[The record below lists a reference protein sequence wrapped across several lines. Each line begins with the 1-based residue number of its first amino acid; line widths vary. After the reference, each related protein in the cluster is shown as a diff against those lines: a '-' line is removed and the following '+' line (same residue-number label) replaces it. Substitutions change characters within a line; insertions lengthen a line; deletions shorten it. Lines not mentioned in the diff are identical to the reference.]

1 MRETIKNVSITD
13 KLIIAGEFNARVGCE
28 AKNWPGVIG
37 TQGIGKTNTNG
48 ELLMAFCSKYQP
60 NSIIKLPGCTFVL
73 SIGTSWIM

>member
-13 KLIIAGEFNARVGCE
+13 KLIIAGDFNARVGCE

-48 ELLMAFCSKYQP
+48 ELLGVPARRHQHCFQ
-60 NSIIKLPGCTFVL
+60 TQ
-73 SIGTSWIM
+73 TA